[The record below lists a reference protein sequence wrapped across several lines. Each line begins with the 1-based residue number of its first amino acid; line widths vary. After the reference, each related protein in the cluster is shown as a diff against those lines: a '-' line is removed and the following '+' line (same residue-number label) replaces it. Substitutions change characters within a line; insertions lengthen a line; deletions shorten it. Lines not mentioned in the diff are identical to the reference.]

1 MSSTFK
7 TSLLL
12 RSQEDTDPTIGAPL
26 KAVQQTMGMVPNMY
40 AAMVNLPALLDTYN
54 HAYRKFRGEA
64 GFTPVEQEVVLLAI
78 SRANSCHYCVAA
90 HSFVGEKMSKV
101 PSEIIGAIRSDQPIA
116 DGKLEALRSF
126 TRTMTDSR
134 GNPTP
139 EDGRAFLDAGY
150 SEIHILGII
159 LAISAKVI
167 SNYTNHIFHTDID
180 PAFEAH
186 RWTVPNADA

>member
-1 MSSTFK
+1 
-7 TSLLL
+7 
-12 RSQEDTDPTIGAPL
+12 
-26 KAVQQTMGMVPNMY
+26 
-40 AAMVNLPALLDTYN
+40 
-54 HAYRKFRGEA
+54 
-64 GFTPVEQEVVLLAI
+64 
-78 SRANSCHYCVAA
+78 VAA

-126 TRTMTDSR
+126 TRTMTNSR

-180 PAFEAH
+180 PAFAAH